1 MIRRGYSLIVTEMFD
16 EVLFRDHVGRPNHWV
31 LVGAVLL
38 VDIFN
43 QNSTPSRTR
52 GVERQRMIGDVTS

>member
-16 EVLFRDHVGRPNHWV
+16 EVLFRDHIGGLNHWV

-38 VDIFN
+38 VEMFQSKLHSESHPWRRAPAHD
-43 QNSTPSRTR
+43 R
-52 GVERQRMIGDVTS
+52 